1 MSTLESIFKMLYQEL
16 LQNFNNFLLPTWE
29 KIQSILQ
36 DSVCL
41 CLSPLAVKFFLCNLL
56 RFISCRWFLFVTIF
70 KTCHI
75 HASALS
81 TSLILLL
88 PKTLLYLDNENC
100 FNFFNPIANSTSLLI
115 HLIVAKLPIIN
126 KTHMVPTVIKRFLR
140 ETEKKSS
147 K

>member
-1 MSTLESIFKMLYQEL
+1 MSTLESVFKMLHQEL
-16 LQNFNNFLLPTWE
+16 SQNFNNFLLLTRE

-41 CLSPLAVKFFLCNLL
+41 CLSPVTVKLSLCTLL
-56 RFISCRWFLFVTIF
+56 RFSSCRWFLFVTIV
-70 KTCHI
+70 KMCHI

-88 PKTLLYLDNENC
+88 PETLSHILENC
-100 FNFFNPIANSTSLLI
+100 FNFSNPITNSTFVLI
-115 HLIVAKLPIIN
+115 HLVVIKLPIVN
-126 KTHMVPTVIKRFLR
+126 KTHMVPTSHKTYLLR
-140 ETEKKSS
+140 ETEKSS